1 MGSLLSE
8 NAVNQASPRIP
19 AQRGAAQSQ
28 LALPLPPGPDGAST
42 SPHVTPAASSHR
54 ATAPTPGPPRRH
66 QLAAAVRQPDRARD
80 RVSPAPED
88 PAARRARQF
97 PAPQLPLDYI
107 PVTVY
112 REQDASKRQPAA
124 FPGNFAK
131 VITRGGPHPS

>member
-1 MGSLLSE
+1 M
-8 NAVNQASPRIP
+8 R
-19 AQRGAAQSQ
+19 R
-28 LALPLPPGPDGAST
+28 
-42 SPHVTPAASSHR
+42 PAAP
-54 ATAPTPGPPRRH
+54 APGPPRRH

-124 FPGNFAK
+124 FPGYLAK
-131 VITRGGPHPS
+131 DHTGRAAPVSDVITVPSHTKKDNPEGLPSPHPQHQ